1 MDSNKLITAGALE
14 RFKGQQ
20 DIENALRF
28 LARIVYPSLPT
39 DCNYDGRLCFQTS
52 DNRLYIYTSSDGW
65 RRLLFE
71 DEISGGSSW
80 LDIDEDGAL
89 MPKEAD

>member
-52 DNRLYIYTSSDGW
+52 DNRLYIYTSSDGC
-65 RRLLFE
+65 RRIFFE
-71 DEISGGSSW
+71 DATRRGSPW